1 MTNPRLESVEIAT
14 PAGAGDSWPAHDHP
28 DHELL
33 SSITGS
39 VTVSTA
45 EAVFVVP
52 RGAAMW
58 IPAFTLHEVHASAGN
73 TMRCTWFLPGAV
85 PDALARPTVLTTS
98 PLLDGVLTHL
108 DVEYSDL
115 ERTPERRARAE
126 AFALDL
132 LSVGASADAGLPH
145 PHTGWLRAVTVALAA
160 EPGDARTVEEWARH
174 CAVSTRTFTRRFR
187 EETGDSFSRWRLRL
201 RMQAAMAALSEG
213 VPVAVAARRVGYDSA
228 AAFSTTFRDLTG
240 ASPREFVAGR
250 RDDRFANEVG

>member
-1 MTNPRLESVEIAT
+1 VTHPRLQSVEIAT
-14 PAGAGDSWPAHDHP
+14 PAGSGDVWPTHDHP

-33 SSITGS
+33 SSITGT
-39 VTVSTA
+39 VTVSTTA
-45 EAVFVVP
+45 AIFVVP

-58 IPAFTLHEVHASAGN
+58 IPAFTPHEVHAGPGN

-85 PDALARPTVLTTS
+85 PDALARATVLTTS

-108 DVEYSDL
+108 DIEYSDP

-132 LSVGASADAGLPH
+132 LSLGASADSGLPQ
-145 PHTGWLRAVTVALAA
+145 PHTGWLRGVTAALAA

-187 EETGDSFSRWRLRL
+187 EETGESFSRWRLRL
-201 RMQAAMAALSEG
+201 RMQAAIAALNAG
-213 VPVAVAARRVGYDSA
+213 VPVAVAARRVGYESA
-228 AAFSTTFRDLTG
+228 AAFSTTFREVMGT
-240 ASPREFVAGR
+240 SPREFAASR
-250 RDDRFANEVG
+250 HDDRSAKEIG